1 MSWLQGG
8 IIENTYKITLNMNNM
23 EIIQFLQNYFAKEGD
38 TFLSDDF
45 LAVFSNQL
53 DGDGTV
59 EMCDWF
65 SHHHHRII
73 FRINY

>member
-1 MSWLQGG
+1 
-8 IIENTYKITLNMNNM
+8 M